1 VRARLMHIAL
11 AVGCVG
17 LLPAAVFGQGAIG
30 GVVRDSSGG
39 VLPGVTVEATSPA
52 LIERVR
58 TAVTDN
64 NGQYLIVDL
73 RPGVYSVAFT
83 LTGFTTLKRE
93 GLELSTGV
101 TLPINADLKVGA
113 IEETV
118 IVTSQTPVVDIK
130 STRQQTVL
138 TRDLLDVI
146 PRTRLQQLTATL
158 LPGVVLQGAADVG
171 GATSEPV
178 TNLSIHGGDHND
190 QIWAIDGMKI
200 TEGGAGARRI
210 LIVADNTVQEYTYE
224 TSAFPAEI
232 PTGGIR
238 MNLVP
243 KEGGNRFKG
252 IVSGDF
258 TTRGMV
264 SNNLSAK
271 LRDRGLT
278 STDGVNKIWDI
289 SPALGGPVLGDRLWF
304 FTTFRHWGSSNLP
317 ADAFYLFDPTRRAID
332 TSKFWTANGRLTWQ
346 ATKRNKF
353 NLYHDL
359 QNRERPYAYTTNLLP
374 PEVAVHHYSRQIR
387 LTQAKWN
394 SPLTSRLLL
403 EASAYRYFHVQ
414 VLDHSPASRLTSWVP
429 EQGPDPTAWPTIE
442 LTTGKWIGGSY
453 VTPTPFPGTLI
464 PSWWGESGAISYITG
479 THAFKVGFTHVRG
492 LYLNDFPPVP
502 PILRLLD
509 GVPFQ
514 VQLVSKPAEARNRVN
529 HDLGLYAQDQWTLD
543 RLTLNLGLRFDYF
556 NGQVDAQYAPAGRWF
571 LPERRLPEI
580 RDVPDWKDISPRFGL
595 AYDIF
600 GDGKTAVK
608 TSLSRYIK
616 SEATNFQGSVN
627 PMGSTFTA
635 GLTDTRTWTDSNG
648 DRIPE
653 VDELGPSTNLAYGL
667 PVLTTRPDDKLRE
680 GWGVRGNNWEYAAS
694 IQRELLPGLSLTAAY
709 FRRWFG
715 NLVWTDNLL
724 VQETDYVPF
733 TLVSPLTGEQIT
745 QYNLDPAKRGLFDGL
760 LTMAPQDTQ
769 VFNGVDLLVN
779 GRFGRGGLVNGG
791 VSMGR
796 TVTETC
802 TTYNPNARRFCRVTP
817 PFMAGNQYKFMAAY
831 PLPYSVQFSG
841 TFLSIPGPLIMAN
854 YTFSSAVAEVPLTLG
869 SLSVNL
875 VEPGTLYGDRS
886 NRVDLRFSKNLRV
899 GATRWRPNI
908 DFLNVF
914 NASPVLTL
922 NNTYGP
928 AWQRPTTIQVG
939 RMIKLGMQVDF

>member
-1 VRARLMHIAL
+1 VRARLMHIVL

-101 TLPINADLKVGA
+101 TLPINAELKVGA

-271 LRDRGLT
+271 LKDRV
-278 STDGVNKIWDI
+278 SVF
-289 SPALGGPVLGDRLWF
+289 SVL
-304 FTTFRHWGSSNLP
+304 
-317 ADAFYLFDPTRRAID
+317 
-332 TSKFWTANGRLTWQ
+332 
-346 ATKRNKF
+346 
-353 NLYHDL
+353 
-359 QNRERPYAYTTNLLP
+359 E
-374 PEVAVHHYSRQIR
+374 
-387 LTQAKWN
+387 
-394 SPLTSRLLL
+394 PL
-403 EASAYRYFHVQ
+403 
-414 VLDHSPASRLTSWVP
+414 
-429 EQGPDPTAWPTIE
+429 
-442 LTTGKWIGGSY
+442 
-453 VTPTPFPGTLI
+453 
-464 PSWWGESGAISYITG
+464 
-479 THAFKVGFTHVRG
+479 
-492 LYLNDFPPVP
+492 
-502 PILRLLD
+502 
-509 GVPFQ
+509 
-514 VQLVSKPAEARNRVN
+514 
-529 HDLGLYAQDQWTLD
+529 
-543 RLTLNLGLRFDYF
+543 
-556 NGQVDAQYAPAGRWF
+556 
-571 LPERRLPEI
+571 
-580 RDVPDWKDISPRFGL
+580 
-595 AYDIF
+595 
-600 GDGKTAVK
+600 
-608 TSLSRYIK
+608 
-616 SEATNFQGSVN
+616 
-627 PMGSTFTA
+627 
-635 GLTDTRTWTDSNG
+635 
-648 DRIPE
+648 
-653 VDELGPSTNLAYGL
+653 
-667 PVLTTRPDDKLRE
+667 
-680 GWGVRGNNWEYAAS
+680 AA
-694 IQRELLPGLSLTAAY
+694 
-709 FRRWFG
+709 
-715 NLVWTDNLL
+715 
-724 VQETDYVPF
+724 
-733 TLVSPLTGEQIT
+733 
-745 QYNLDPAKRGLFDGL
+745 
-760 LTMAPQDTQ
+760 
-769 VFNGVDLLVN
+769 
-779 GRFGRGGLVNGG
+779 
-791 VSMGR
+791 
-796 TVTETC
+796 
-802 TTYNPNARRFCRVTP
+802 
-817 PFMAGNQYKFMAAY
+817 
-831 PLPYSVQFSG
+831 
-841 TFLSIPGPLIMAN
+841 
-854 YTFSSAVAEVPLTLG
+854 
-869 SLSVNL
+869 
-875 VEPGTLYGDRS
+875 
-886 NRVDLRFSKNLRV
+886 
-899 GATRWRPNI
+899 
-908 DFLNVF
+908 
-914 NASPVLTL
+914 
-922 NNTYGP
+922 
-928 AWQRPTTIQVG
+928 
-939 RMIKLGMQVDF
+939 